1 MVPSPVGCSNS
12 HTCNKKQKYLT
23 TTKNSKYQ
31 DSIEQQTKSLYDD
44 TMDQLIAFVIA
55 LTST

>member
-12 HTCNKKQKYLT
+12 HTCKKKKYLT

-44 TMDQLIAFVIA
+44 TMDQLIAFLIA